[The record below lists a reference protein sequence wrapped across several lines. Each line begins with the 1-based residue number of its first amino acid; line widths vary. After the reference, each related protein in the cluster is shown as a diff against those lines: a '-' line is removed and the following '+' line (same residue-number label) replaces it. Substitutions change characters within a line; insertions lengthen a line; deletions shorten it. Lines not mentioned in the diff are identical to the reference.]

1 MKSVDLESFKN
12 SNGKV
17 EVILK
22 MVFTDSNEDPAASLR
37 SSMADG
43 MLGQLAVDPTSL
55 KFVEVKPSKVI
66 VYRRTKGRIL
76 KRRVVI
82 SESYAQTTP
91 TFHNEHT
98 QYLNFP
104 DVSSNQHEKVIFAN
118 IYGEFSEPRPRF
130 CRRREF
136 CQLF

>member
-22 MVFTDSNEDPAASLR
+22 MVFTDSNKDPAASLR

-66 VYRRTKGRIL
+66 V
-76 KRRVVI
+76 
-82 SESYAQTTP
+82 
-91 TFHNEHT
+91 
-98 QYLNFP
+98 
-104 DVSSNQHEKVIFAN
+104 
-118 IYGEFSEPRPRF
+118 
-130 CRRREF
+130 
-136 CQLF
+136 